1 MLLSDVSVKRP
12 VFAAVI
18 SLLLV
23 SFGLLSFMEIPL
35 RQYPDVSS
43 PIVSINTNYA
53 GASADVIESKITE
66 VIEDRISGIEGIKTI
81 QSTSQQGRSSIT
93 IEFNLDRDIDAAA
106 NDVRDRVSRLLNNIP
121 DDADPPEVSKADSDS
136 DSLMWIHLTDPKR
149 TQMELT
155 DYAKRYLIDQFSIL
169 PGVASVRFGG
179 REIAMRVWLDRNAL
193 AARQLT
199 VQDVEAALRAE
210 NVEFP
215 AGRVDSINREF
226 TVRVLRNYKTAK
238 DFRSLVL
245 KRGDDGHLIRLGEVA
260 NVEIAPANTRNEF
273 RGNGRPMIG
282 MGIIKQSKANE
293 LEVARAV
300 RAEIKKL
307 QKSLP
312 EGMDLGINNDNTV
325 FIEEAISEVYKTLGI
340 AVVLVVAVIYLFL
353 GSVRATIIP
362 AVTVPVCLIASFIL
376 LRALGYTVNLMTL
389 LALVLAIGLV
399 VDDAIVVL
407 ENIHRRIELGEPP
420 LLAAYRGAK
429 QVGFAVVSTTLVLI
443 SVFVPIMFLTGTT
456 GRMFAELA
464 AALGAAVAFSGL
476 IALTLTPMM
485 CSKILKHDTERRGLA
500 YHVDRL
506 FERLSAGYR
515 QTLSACLPHPVL
527 FGGVVIG
534 VAALAV
540 FIFNIIP
547 REFTPAEDQGRMMV
561 QFETPQGASYEYTRS
576 KLYELE
582 NVLLPYVENG
592 PIANITGR
600 VPGWGGGDAVN
611 QGNLFVSMKPWNERD
626 ISTANFAAK
635 MRRQINQIPGV
646 KPFVMV
652 PQGIR
657 GGGGGQPVQFVVG
670 GNTYEQLA
678 RWRDIIL
685 QKARS
690 NPGLIGVNADYEETK
705 PELVVDI
712 DRNRAADLGVSVSN
726 IGQTLETM
734 LNSRKVTTFTDRGE
748 EYDVIVQG
756 RDEDRQSPSDLDNIY
771 VRSSTSGQL
780 IPISNLVKFTDR
792 ATADTLNRFNR
803 YRAVTITAGLA
814 PGYTLGAALDF
825 LENTVRS
832 DPRMADARIDYKGDS
847 REFKDSTNEVYFFFG
862 LALLVVF
869 LVLSAQFESFVHPFV
884 IMLTVPLAVTG
895 ALLGL
900 YIFHNSL
907 NIYSQIGIIMLIG
920 IAAKNGIL
928 IVEFANQIRDE
939 GRPIKEALLEAS
951 AIRLRPILMT
961 AIATM
966 FGALPLALATGAG
979 AASRVSLGIVVF
991 CGVMLAT
998 FLTLFVIPVFYNQ
1011 LARFTSSP
1019 EAVAHALENMQK
1031 QPAE

>member
-23 SFGLLSFMEIPL
+23 SFGLLSFMETPL
-35 RQYPDVSS
+35 REYPDVSV

-53 GASADVIESKITE
+53 GASADVVESKITQ

-81 QSTSQQGRSSIT
+81 ELTSQEGRSSIK
-93 IEFNLDRDIDAAA
+93 IEFNLSRNIDAAA

-121 DDADPPEVSKADSDS
+121 DDADPPEISKADTDS
-136 DSLMWIHLTDPKR
+136 NSLMWLHLTDSNMS
-149 TQMELT
+149 QMDLT
-155 DYAKRYLIDQFSIL
+155 DYAKRYLVDQFSIL

-179 REIAMRVWLDRNAL
+179 RQIAMRIWLNRNAL

-199 VQDVEAALRAE
+199 VQDVESALRSE

-215 AGRVDSINREF
+215 AGRVDSVDREF
-226 TVRVLRNYKTAK
+226 TVRVLRNYKTAQ
-238 DFRSLVL
+238 DFSSLVL

-260 NVEIAPANTRNEF
+260 KVEIAPADTRNEF
-273 RGNGRPMIG
+273 RGNGKPMIG

-300 RAEIKKL
+300 YAEIAKI
-307 QKSLP
+307 QKTLP

-325 FIEEAISEVYKTLGI
+325 FIQEAIKEVYKTLGV
-340 AVVLVVAVIYLFL
+340 AVILVVAVIYLFL

-376 LRALGYTVNLMTL
+376 IKALGFSVNLMTL

-420 LLAAYRGAK
+420 LLAAYRGAR

-500 YHVDRL
+500 YHVDRI
-506 FERLSAGYR
+506 FEKLSSGY
-515 QTLSACLPHPVL
+515 QSALAACLPHPALVG
-527 FGGVVIG
+527 GGVI
-534 VAALAV
+534 AIAV
-540 FIFNIIP
+540 FALFLFNIVP
-547 REFTPAEDQGRMMV
+547 REFTPPEDQGRVMI
-561 QFETPQGASYEYTRS
+561 QFETPQGASYDYTRN
-576 KLYELE
+576 KLHVIESI
-582 NVLLPYVENG
+582 VLPYLDNG
-592 PIANITGR
+592 PVQNTTAR

-611 QGNLFVSMKPWNERD
+611 QGNLFVAMKPWGERKM
-626 ISTANFAAK
+626 STSEFAAK
-635 MRRQINQIPGV
+635 IRKQIDQVPGV
-646 KPFVMV
+646 KAFVMV

-657 GGGGGQPVQFVVG
+657 GSGGQPVQFVVG

-685 QKARS
+685 KKARE
-690 NPGLIGVNADYEETK
+690 NPGLVGVNADYEERK

-712 DRNRAADLGVSVSN
+712 DRNRAADLGVSIAN

-734 LNSRKVTTFTDRGE
+734 LNSSKVTTFTDRGE

-756 RDEDRQSPSDLDNIY
+756 RDQDRRSPRDLDNIY
-771 VRSSTSGQL
+771 VRSSTTGQL

-792 ATADTLNRFNR
+792 ATADTLRRFNR

-814 PGYTLGAALDF
+814 PGYKLGDALNY
-825 LENTVRS
+825 LEKVVRS

-847 REFKDSTNEVYFFFG
+847 REFKDSTNQVYFFFG

-869 LVLSAQFESFVHPFV
+869 LVLSAQFESFVHPLV

-900 YIFHNSL
+900 YIFNNSL

-939 GRPIKEALLEAS
+939 GRSVKDALLQAS

-966 FGALPLALATGAG
+966 FGALPLALASGAG

-991 CGVMLAT
+991 CGVLLAT
-998 FLTLFVIPVFYNQ
+998 LLTLFVIPVFYNQ

-1019 EAVAHALENMQK
+1019 EAVAHELESMQN

>member
-23 SFGLLSFMEIPL
+23 SFGLLSFMETPL
-35 RQYPDVSS
+35 REYPDVSV

-53 GASADVIESKITE
+53 GASADVVESKITQ

-81 QSTSQQGRSSIT
+81 ESTSQEGRSSIK
-93 IEFNLDRDIDAAA
+93 IEFNLSRNIDAAA

-121 DDADPPEVSKADSDS
+121 DDADPPEISKADTDS
-136 DSLMWIHLTDPKR
+136 NSLMWLHLTDSNMS
-149 TQMELT
+149 QMDLT
-155 DYAKRYLIDQFSIL
+155 DYAKRYLVDQFSIL

-179 REIAMRVWLDRNAL
+179 RQIAMRIWLNRNAL

-199 VQDVEAALRAE
+199 VQDVESALRSE

-215 AGRVDSINREF
+215 AGRVDSVDREF
-226 TVRVLRNYKTAK
+226 TVRVLRNYKTAQ
-238 DFRSLVL
+238 DFSSLVL

-260 NVEIAPANTRNEF
+260 KVEIAPADTRNEF
-273 RGNGRPMIG
+273 RGNGKPMIG

-300 RAEIKKL
+300 YAEIAKI
-307 QKSLP
+307 QKTLP

-325 FIEEAISEVYKTLGI
+325 FIQEAIKEVYKTLGV
-340 AVVLVVAVIYLFL
+340 AVILVVAVIYLFL

-376 LRALGYTVNLMTL
+376 IKALGFSVNLMTL

-420 LLAAYRGAK
+420 LLAAYRGAR

-500 YHVDRL
+500 YHVDRI
-506 FERLSAGYR
+506 FEKLSSGY
-515 QTLSACLPHPVL
+515 QSALAACLPHPALVG
-527 FGGVVIG
+527 GGVI
-534 VAALAV
+534 AIAV
-540 FIFNIIP
+540 FALFLFNIVP
-547 REFTPAEDQGRMMV
+547 REFTPPEDQGRVMI
-561 QFETPQGASYEYTRS
+561 QFETPQGASYDYTRN
-576 KLYELE
+576 KLHVIESI
-582 NVLLPYVENG
+582 VLPYLDNG
-592 PIANITGR
+592 PVQNTTAR

-611 QGNLFVSMKPWNERD
+611 QGNLFVAMKPWGERKM
-626 ISTANFAAK
+626 STSEFAAK
-635 MRRQINQIPGV
+635 IRKQIDQVPGV
-646 KPFVMV
+646 KAFVMV

-657 GGGGGQPVQFVVG
+657 GSGGQPVQFVVG

-685 QKARS
+685 KKARE
-690 NPGLIGVNADYEETK
+690 NPGLVGVNADYEERK

-712 DRNRAADLGVSVSN
+712 DRNRAADLGVSIAN

-734 LNSRKVTTFTDRGE
+734 LNSSKVTTFTDRGE

-756 RDEDRQSPSDLDNIY
+756 RDQDRRSPRDLDNIY
-771 VRSSTSGQL
+771 VRSSTTGQL

-792 ATADTLNRFNR
+792 ATADTLRRFNR

-814 PGYTLGAALDF
+814 PGYKLGDALNY
-825 LENTVRS
+825 LEKVVRS

-847 REFKDSTNEVYFFFG
+847 REFKDSTNQVYFFFG

-869 LVLSAQFESFVHPFV
+869 LVLSAQFESFVHPLV

-900 YIFHNSL
+900 YIFNNSL

-939 GRPIKEALLEAS
+939 GRSVKDALLQAS

-966 FGALPLALATGAG
+966 FGALPLALASGAG

-991 CGVMLAT
+991 CGVLLAT
-998 FLTLFVIPVFYNQ
+998 LLTLFVIPVFYNQ

-1019 EAVAHALENMQK
+1019 EAVAHELESMQN

>member
-23 SFGLLSFMEIPL
+23 SFGLLSFMETPL
-35 RQYPDVSS
+35 REYPDVSV

-53 GASADVIESKITE
+53 GASADVVESKITQ

-81 QSTSQQGRSSIT
+81 ESTSQEGRSSIK
-93 IEFNLDRDIDAAA
+93 IEFNLSRNIDAAA

-121 DDADPPEVSKADSDS
+121 DDADPPEISKADTDS
-136 DSLMWIHLTDPKR
+136 NSLMWLHLTDSNMS
-149 TQMELT
+149 QMDLT
-155 DYAKRYLIDQFSIL
+155 DYAKRYLVDQFSIQ

-179 REIAMRVWLDRNAL
+179 RQIAMRIWLNRNAL

-199 VQDVEAALRAE
+199 VQDVESALRSE

-215 AGRVDSINREF
+215 AGRVDSVDREF
-226 TVRVLRNYKTAK
+226 TVRVLRNYKTAQ
-238 DFRSLVL
+238 DFSSLVL

-260 NVEIAPANTRNEF
+260 KVEIAPADTRNEF
-273 RGNGRPMIG
+273 RGNGKPMIG

-300 RAEIKKL
+300 YAEIAKI
-307 QKSLP
+307 QKTLP

-325 FIEEAISEVYKTLGI
+325 FIQEAIKEVYKTLGV
-340 AVVLVVAVIYLFL
+340 AVILVVAVIYLFL

-376 LRALGYTVNLMTL
+376 IKALGFSVNLMTL

-420 LLAAYRGAK
+420 LLAAYRGAR

-500 YHVDRL
+500 YHVDRI
-506 FERLSAGYR
+506 FEKLSSGY
-515 QTLSACLPHPVL
+515 QSALAACLPHPALVG
-527 FGGVVIG
+527 GGVI
-534 VAALAV
+534 AIAV
-540 FIFNIIP
+540 FALFLFNIVP
-547 REFTPAEDQGRMMV
+547 REFTPPEDQGRVMI
-561 QFETPQGASYEYTRS
+561 QFETPQGASYDYTRN
-576 KLYELE
+576 KLHVIESI
-582 NVLLPYVENG
+582 VLPYLDNG
-592 PIANITGR
+592 PVQNTTAR

-611 QGNLFVSMKPWNERD
+611 QGNLFVAMKPWGERKM
-626 ISTANFAAK
+626 STSEFAAK
-635 MRRQINQIPGV
+635 IRKQIDQVPGV
-646 KPFVMV
+646 KAFVMV

-657 GGGGGQPVQFVVG
+657 GSGGQPVQFVVG

-685 QKARS
+685 KKARE
-690 NPGLIGVNADYEETK
+690 NPGLVGVNADYEERK

-712 DRNRAADLGVSVSN
+712 DRNRAADLGVSIAN

-734 LNSRKVTTFTDRGE
+734 LNSSKVTTFTDRGE

-756 RDEDRQSPSDLDNIY
+756 RDQDRRSPRDLDNIY
-771 VRSSTSGQL
+771 VRSSTTGQL

-792 ATADTLNRFNR
+792 ATADTLRRFNR

-814 PGYTLGAALDF
+814 PGYKLGDALNY
-825 LENTVRS
+825 LEKVVRS

-847 REFKDSTNEVYFFFG
+847 REFKDSTNQVYFFFG

-869 LVLSAQFESFVHPFV
+869 LVLSAQFESFVHPLV

-900 YIFHNSL
+900 YIFNNSL

-939 GRPIKEALLEAS
+939 GRSVKDALLQAS

-966 FGALPLALATGAG
+966 FGALPLALASGAG

-991 CGVMLAT
+991 CGVLLAT
-998 FLTLFVIPVFYNQ
+998 LLTLFVIPVFYNQ

-1019 EAVAHALENMQK
+1019 EAVAHELESMQN